1 MKKIYL
7 LGILTLAVIL
17 TAGCDYKIAKKD
29 TGIGAEAAKAK
40 VEKLIADSGG
50 TATVKEVTEDG
61 DLYKITVSANGQD
74 QPVYITKDGTKLIQ
88 QAVSFED
95 IEKQKA
101 EAKKQEE
108 DLNKEIPKT
117 DKPVVDL
124 YVMSFCPY
132 GNKAEDTLKS
142 VYNLLKS
149 KVDFN
154 FRYIVNAEGGKI
166 TSLHGQPEVD
176 QNEREACVLKN
187 YGKDRWLDFVTYINK
202 NCGTV
207 QLAGA
212 CWEAGAKSLGI
223 NTAKISA
230 CVASEGTALMTAD
243 AAASNMADAGGS
255 PTMIINGI
263 KTKTVSQY
271 GNSEA
276 YKKTIC
282 GAFNAAPE
290 ECSKV
295 LGTETTTSEGG
306 SCGS

>member
-7 LGILTLAVIL
+7 LGILTLVVIL
-17 TAGCDYKIAKKD
+17 AAGCDYKVAKKD

-40 VEKLIADSGG
+40 VEKLIQDSGG

-61 DLYKITVSANGQD
+61 DLYKIVVSANGQD
-74 QPVYITKDGTKLIQ
+74 QPVYITKDGTKFIQ
-88 QAVSFED
+88 QAISFED
-95 IEKQKA
+95 IEKQKT
-101 EAKKQEE
+101 EAKKQKEE
-108 DLNKEIPKT
+108 LNKEIPKT
-117 DKPVVDL
+117 DKPEVNL

-142 VYNLLKS
+142 VYNLLKN

-154 FRYIVNAEGGKI
+154 FHYIVTADGDKI

-187 YGKDRWLDFVTYINK
+187 YGKDQWINFATYVNT
-202 NCGTV
+202 NCGSD
-207 QLAGA
+207 GK
-212 CWEAGAKSLGI
+212 CWETGTKSLGI
-223 NTAKISA
+223 DAAKISA
-230 CVASEGTALMTAD
+230 CVTSSGAELMKTDASASD
-243 AAASNMADAGGS
+243 AAGASGS
-255 PTMIINGI
+255 PTMIINGQQ
-263 KTKTVSQY
+263 TQAVYQY

-276 YKKTIC
+276 YKKVIC
-282 GAFNAAPE
+282 GAFNTAPE

-295 LGTETTTSEGG
+295 LGAETTTSEGG